1 MQNTKNR
8 KIFIILIIAAVLAGG
23 AVFFTIKLLSPVMD
37 QVYVFKDAY
46 TAGTQIDESMLLA
59 VDCDAN
65 ILVAQKNSNAS
76 EVFVT
81 KSNLKE
87 VLTNGEQLRYD
98 VAQGTPLMKSM
109 LSVAGGSAIEMAMD
123 STKVAVT
130 IPIDNITGVTSE
142 LKEGSRVNIYA
153 TGLSGE
159 NETTLLF
166 QGVKLL
172 AVNKGSS
179 GELSGVTLEVTS
191 EESLKLVN
199 ATSQASLYLS
209 LINSSGYNALPEDS
223 TYIYQ
228 GSDTY
233 ITEDSEK

>member
-8 KIFIILIIAAVLAGG
+8 KILIILVLAMVLAGG

-59 VDCDAN
+59 VDCDQN
-65 ILVAQKNSNAS
+65 ILEAQKKTTAN

-98 VAQGTPLMKSM
+98 VTAGTPLMKSM
-109 LSVAGGSAIEMAMD
+109 LSVAGGSSIEMTMD

-130 IPIDNITGVTSE
+130 IPITNITGVTNE
-142 LKEGSRVNIYA
+142 LTTGSRVNIYA
-153 TGLSGE
+153 TGLSEGS
-159 NETTLLF
+159 ETTLLF

-172 AVNKGSS
+172 AINKNSS
-179 GELSGVTLEVTS
+179 DELTGVTLEVTT

-199 ATSQASLYLS
+199 ATTRSSLYLS
-209 LINSSGYNALPEDS
+209 LINSSGYVALPDDS
-223 TYIYQ
+223 TYSYT

-233 ITEDSEK
+233 VTEEK